1 MNISIGIADTDRVYL
16 ERLVEVLQEY
26 EDLSVSIFTDVKFLE
41 RTLQNKKIDVLLFNP
56 DISDEK
62 LAFPNT
68 KLAICLYSDDMKNA
82 ILYSDYVKIIKYQRI
97 SNLYKEIIK
106 EYANKAGY
114 IPNFEKV
121 QNTKMIAVYSPV
133 GGAGKTTISLAIASK
148 FALSEKKVL
157 FLSMEQLDSSSCLN
171 RHKDEMDGITL
182 LVESL
187 EENSNFGLKMK
198 GIIQKGFNGVFYI
211 EGFERIVDY
220 NSISPDEIRKVLENI
235 LRYGEYDFVVVD
247 MESCLNQNGKEIL
260 SQADNVIIV
269 EKGGEIPKKKL
280 EMFVQQAVTR
290 EYRNKIC
297 SVINFTEN
305 IESGLGFSCIGKVP
319 NYGNQTLGNMIQMI
333 LTKSEID
340 LTVIMK

>member
-1 MNISIGIADTDRVYL
+1 
-16 ERLVEVLQEY
+16 
-26 EDLSVSIFTDVKFLE
+26 
-41 RTLQNKKIDVLLFNP
+41 
-56 DISDEK
+56 
-62 LAFPNT
+62 
-68 KLAICLYSDDMKNA
+68 
-82 ILYSDYVKIIKYQRI
+82 
-97 SNLYKEIIK
+97 
-106 EYANKAGY
+106 
-114 IPNFEKV
+114 
-121 QNTKMIAVYSPV
+121 
-133 GGAGKTTISLAIASK
+133 
-148 FALSEKKVL
+148 
-157 FLSMEQLDSSSCLN
+157 MEQLDSSSCLN
-171 RHKDEMDGITL
+171 RHKDEIDGITL

-297 SVINFTEN
+297 RIIVGEVRG
-305 IESGLGFSCIGKVP
+305 EEAYK
-319 NYGNQTLGNMIQMI
+319 
-333 LTKSEID
+333 TK
-340 LTVIMK
+340 TVK